1 MSPEVRD
8 VVSLLHLISM
18 LFMSAPLYM
27 LIMANER
34 ARFSVPPGYNIDRY
48 LENIVKNQP
57 IRCYGFLAGI
67 LVTGTLLTVFRPEWS
82 PDPIWANWA
91 LIIKMVV
98 FTVIVGLLSYVHFYI
113 QPRIEEIFNG
123 LSPGEEIAAD
133 KKPIF
138 AALRTRRKRLSAFC
152 LFLVLT
158 GVITGVTVVSEWS
171 VWLVVIFLVLAAIFA
186 WRVYRSPIRFGW
198 F

>member
-1 MSPEVRD
+1 MSSEVREI
-8 VVSLLHLISM
+8 VSLLHLVSM

-34 ARFSVPPGYNIDRY
+34 ARFAIPPGYNVDRY

-57 IRCYGFLAGI
+57 VRCYGYLAGI
-67 LVTGTLLTVFRPEWS
+67 LVTGILLTVFRPSWS
-82 PDPIWANWA
+82 PDPIWTNWA
-91 LIIKMVV
+91 LIAKMVV
-98 FTVIVGLLSYVHFYI
+98 FTLIVGLLTYVHFYI
-113 QPRIEEIFNG
+113 QPRIERI
-123 LSPGEEIAAD
+123 LAKVKPGEEVAPENKPALAAW
-133 KKPIF
+133 
-138 AALRTRRKRLSAFC
+138 RGQRKRLSATC

-158 GVITGVTVVSEWS
+158 AVITGVTVVSEWS
-171 VWLVVIFLVLAAIFA
+171 PWIVALLAVFAALFA